1 MKVINEAKQ
10 GKCEICGTKALLDKG
25 YGTKWA
31 CEKCFYEIGNHTKF
45 FGGIKWQQDIKLLEK
60 E

>member
-31 CEKCFYEIGNHTKF
+31 CEKCFYEIGNHTKEV
-45 FGGIKWQQDIKLLEK
+45 EK
-60 E
+60 